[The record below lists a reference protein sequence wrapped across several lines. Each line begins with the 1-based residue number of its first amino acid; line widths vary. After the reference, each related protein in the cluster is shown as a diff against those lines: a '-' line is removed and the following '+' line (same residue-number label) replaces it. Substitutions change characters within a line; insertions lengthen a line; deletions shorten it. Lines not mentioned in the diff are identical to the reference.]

1 MESCLALAEL
11 EECNCSGARF
21 AGFVKN
27 ICTEEE
33 NSTSLQ
39 VLYFIL
45 FIYSILPLLGCSLL
59 TSRVRF
65 SIGSYPSLS
74 PEPCGH
80 MQLLKALE
88 LIILAVH
95 VFCTSLQSACLQINS
110 F

>member
-45 FIYSILPLLGCSLL
+45 FIYSILPL
-59 TSRVRF
+59 
-65 SIGSYPSLS
+65 
-74 PEPCGH
+74 
-80 MQLLKALE
+80 
-88 LIILAVH
+88 
-95 VFCTSLQSACLQINS
+95 
-110 F
+110 